1 MSSIKWNGNKL
12 EDFGVI
18 VEKIP
23 PFLKAKKRFKTYT
36 IPGRDGILWVDENT
50 LEPITLQLECHYNED
65 VADRDT
71 LNKIF
76 NTDGR
81 LTLDGIRYYDGFINN
96 NIDYDKVQNFRK
108 FLLNFTLNPV
118 AHEIAETTFTYDS
131 TAQSNQILF
140 DNNEYTTYP
149 IIEINGTGQLIVVV
163 EHETNISESFTIM
176 ADGNGAYKLDCEA
189 KEIVRNNVNC
199 SNIMSGVFP
208 VLRPTI
214 NDIYVSGTGTLTS
227 LTIKYHRAFY

>member
-1 MSSIKWNGNKL
+1 MSSIKWNGDKL
-12 EDFGVI
+12 EDYGVI

-36 IPGRDGILWVDENT
+36 IPGRDGILWVNENT
-50 LEPITLQLECHYNED
+50 LEPITLSLECHFNED
-65 VADRDT
+65 VADRDL
-71 LNKIF
+71 LNKVF

-96 NIDYDKVQNFRK
+96 NIDYEKVQNFRK
-108 FLLNFTLNPV
+108 FLLSFTLNPV

-131 TAQSNQILF
+131 TSQSNQILF
-140 DNNEYTTYP
+140 DNYEYTTYP
-149 IIEINGTGQLIVVV
+149 IIEINGTGQLIVSI
-163 EHETNISESFTIM
+163 EHDVNVNESFTIM

-199 SNIMSGVFP
+199 SNVMSGEFP
-208 VLRPTI
+208 ILRPTI

-227 LTIKYHRAFY
+227 LVIKYHKAFY

>member
-1 MSSIKWNGNKL
+1 MSSIKWNGDKL
-12 EDFGVI
+12 EDYGVI

-36 IPGRDGILWVDENT
+36 IPGRDGILWVNENT
-50 LEPITLQLECHYNED
+50 LEPITLSLECHYNED

-81 LTLDGIRYYDGFINN
+81 LTLDGIRYYDGFISN
-96 NIDYDKVQNFRK
+96 NIDYEKVQNFRK
-108 FLLNFTLNPV
+108 FLLTFTLNPV
-118 AHEIAETTFTYDS
+118 AHEFAETTFTYDS

-140 DNNEYTTYP
+140 DNYEYTTYP
-149 IIEINGTGQLIVVV
+149 IIEINGTGQLIVSI
-163 EHETNISESFTIM
+163 EHDSNTNELFTIM
-176 ADGNGAYKLDCEA
+176 ADGNGAYILDCEA

-199 SNIMSGVFP
+199 SNVMSGVFP
-208 VLRPTI
+208 KLMATI
-214 NDIYVSGTGTLTS
+214 NNIYVSGTGTLTS
-227 LTIKYHRAFY
+227 LVIKYHRSFY

>member
-1 MSSIKWNGNKL
+1 MSSIKWNGDKL

-36 IPGRDGILWVDENT
+36 IPGRDGILWVNENT
-50 LEPITLQLECHYNED
+50 LEPITLSLECHFNED
-65 VADRDT
+65 VANRDL
-71 LNKIF
+71 LNKVF

-96 NIDYDKVQNFRK
+96 NIDYEKVQNFRK
-108 FLLNFTLNPV
+108 FLLSFTLNPV

-140 DNNEYTTYP
+140 DNYEYTTYP
-149 IIEINGTGQLIVVV
+149 IIEIDGTGQLIVSI
-163 EHETNISESFTIM
+163 EHDVNVNESFTIM
-176 ADGNGAYKLDCEA
+176 ADGNGAYTLDCGA

-199 SNIMSGVFP
+199 SNVMSGEFP